1 MRNINK
7 SFPVF
12 ATIQNVENET
22 SLQLFD
28 ILSQVNV
35 ELKCR
40 FDKIKSLYKN
50 NNFYDIKQ
58 FLPFVFPQTKKY
70 NFIKIYSDIDIN
82 TGMFDTIFYYLNN
95 DFYIRT
101 EHLIKGF
108 QFTTDSIIEP
118 RKILNILF
126 EEYTKYKCNNKNSIN
141 VLNKL
146 VNTKSHSIDIIEK
159 LETKL
164 NKHT

>member
-101 EHLIKGF
+101 EHLINGF

-118 RKILNILF
+118 SEILNILF
-126 EEYTKYKCNNKNSIN
+126 DEYTKYKSNNKNSIN

-146 VNTKSHSIDIIEK
+146 VNTKAHSIDIIEK
-159 LETKL
+159 LENTL

>member
-58 FLPFVFPQTKKY
+58 FLPFVFPQTKNY

-82 TGMFDTIFYYLNN
+82 TGMFDTIFYYTNN

-108 QFTTDSIIEP
+108 QFTTDSSIEP
-118 RKILNILF
+118 STILNILF
-126 EEYTKYKCNNKNSIN
+126 EEYNKYKSNNKNSIN

-159 LETKL
+159 LENTL

>member
-7 SFPVF
+7 AFPVC
-12 ATIQNVENET
+12 ATIQTVENKS

-28 ILSQVNV
+28 ILSQINV

-40 FDKIKSLYKN
+40 FNKIKLLYKN
-50 NNFYDIKQ
+50 NNFSDIKQ

-82 TGMFDTIFYYLNN
+82 TGMFDTVFYYPNN

-118 RKILNILF
+118 SEILNILF
-126 EEYTKYKCNNKNSIN
+126 DEYTKYKSNNKNSIN

-146 VNTKSHSIDIIEK
+146 VNTKAHSIDIIEK
-159 LETKL
+159 LENTL

>member
-1 MRNINK
+1 MREINT
-7 SFPVF
+7 SLPVCK
-12 ATIQNVENET
+12 TIQNIENKP

-28 ILSQVNV
+28 ILSQINI

-40 FDKIKSLYKN
+40 FNKIKSLYKN
-50 NNFYDIKQ
+50 KNFSDIKH

-82 TGMFDTIFYYLNN
+82 TGMFDTIFYYPNN

-101 EHLIKGF
+101 EHIIKGF
-108 QFTTDSIIEP
+108 QFTIDSNIEP
-118 RKILNILF
+118 SNILNILF
-126 EEYTKYKCNNKNSIN
+126 EEYNKYKSHNKNSIN

-146 VNTKSHSIDIIEK
+146 VNTESNSIDIIEK

-164 NKHT
+164 NKNT